1 MNLWEP
7 RGISNQQA
15 KDRRNMA
22 GFNVTNAA
30 DQIFSALVQQSRT
43 SFQGVV
49 QDIDQ
54 HVIPT
59 MASIARSLAVI
70 GGRLADGTYTR
81 DIADVEVAAQI
92 DAAAAVI
99 VRFANRILKEIQD
112 IINAVIDAV
121 KHVINAAVQTALIA

>member
-1 MNLWEP
+1 
-7 RGISNQQA
+7 
-15 KDRRNMA
+15 MA
-22 GFNVTNAA
+22 EFNVTNAA
-30 DQIFSALVQQSRT
+30 NQIFSALVQQSQT
-43 SFQGVV
+43 SFQGVI

-121 KHVINAAVQTALIA
+121 KQVINAAVRTALIA

>member
-1 MNLWEP
+1 
-7 RGISNQQA
+7 
-15 KDRRNMA
+15 MA
-22 GFNVTNAA
+22 GINVANAA
-30 DQIFSALVQQSRT
+30 DQIFSALVQQSQT
-43 SFQGVV
+43 SFQGIV

-70 GGRLADGTYTR
+70 GGRLADGTYTK

-99 VRFANRILKEIQD
+99 VRFANRMLKEIQD

-121 KHVINAAVQTALIA
+121 KQVINAAVQAALIV

>member
-1 MNLWEP
+1 
-7 RGISNQQA
+7 
-15 KDRRNMA
+15 MA

-30 DQIFSALVQQSRT
+30 DQIFSALVRQSQT

-59 MASIARSLAVI
+59 MAAIARSLAVI
-70 GGRLADGTYTR
+70 GGRLADETYTK
-81 DIADVEVAAQI
+81 DIADVEVAAQL

-121 KHVINAAVQTALIA
+121 KDVINAAVQTALIA

>member
-1 MNLWEP
+1 
-7 RGISNQQA
+7 
-15 KDRRNMA
+15 MA
-22 GFNVTNAA
+22 EFNVTSAA
-30 DQIFSALVQQSRT
+30 DQIFSALAQQSRS

-49 QDIDQ
+49 QDIEQ

-70 GGRLADGTYTR
+70 GGRLADGTYTP

-99 VRFANRILKEIQD
+99 VRFANLILQEIQD

-121 KHVINAAVQTALIA
+121 KLVINAAVQTALIA

>member
-1 MNLWEP
+1 
-7 RGISNQQA
+7 
-15 KDRRNMA
+15 MA
-22 GFNVTNAA
+22 EFNVTSAA
-30 DQIFSALVQQSRT
+30 DQIFSALAQQSRT

-49 QDIDQ
+49 QDIEQ

-70 GGRLADGTYTR
+70 GGRLADGTYTP

-112 IINAVIDAV
+112 TINAVLSAV
-121 KHVINAAVQTALIA
+121 RDVVNTALGVALL

>member
-1 MNLWEP
+1 
-7 RGISNQQA
+7 
-15 KDRRNMA
+15 MA
-22 GFNVTNAA
+22 GFNVESAA
-30 DQIFSALVQQSRT
+30 DQIFSALAQQSRT

-49 QDIDQ
+49 QDIEQ

-59 MASIARSLAVI
+59 IALIARSLAVI
-70 GGRLADGTYTR
+70 GVRRANGTYTP

-92 DAAAAVI
+92 DAAASVI

-121 KHVINAAVQTALIA
+121 KLVINAAVQTALIA

>member
-1 MNLWEP
+1 
-7 RGISNQQA
+7 
-15 KDRRNMA
+15 MA
-22 GFNVTNAA
+22 GFNVTSAA
-30 DQIFSALVQQSRT
+30 DQIFSALAQQSRT

-49 QDIDQ
+49 EDIEQ
-54 HVIPT
+54 HVVPT

-70 GGRLADGTYTR
+70 GGRLADGTYTP

-121 KHVINAAVQTALIA
+121 KLVINAAVQTALIA

>member
-1 MNLWEP
+1 LFEP

-15 KDRRNMA
+15 KNRGKMA
-22 GFNVTNAA
+22 AINVANAA
-30 DQIFSALVQQSRT
+30 DQIFSALVQQSQT
-43 SFQGVV
+43 SFQGIV

-70 GGRLADGTYTR
+70 GGRLADGTYTK

-99 VRFANRILKEIQD
+99 VRFANRMLKEIQD

-121 KHVINAAVQTALIA
+121 KQVINAAVQAALIV

>member
-1 MNLWEP
+1 
-7 RGISNQQA
+7 
-15 KDRRNMA
+15 MA
-22 GFNVTNAA
+22 GFNVTNGA

-54 HVIPT
+54 HVIQT
-59 MASIARSLAVI
+59 LASIARSLAVI
-70 GGRLADGTYTR
+70 GGRRADGTYTR

-99 VRFANRILKEIQD
+99 VRFANRIMKEIQD
-112 IINAVIDAV
+112 IINAVIYAV
-121 KHVINAAVQTALIA
+121 KHVIKAAVQTALIA

>member
-1 MNLWEP
+1 
-7 RGISNQQA
+7 
-15 KDRRNMA
+15 MA
-22 GFNVTNAA
+22 GFNITDAA
-30 DQIFSALVQQSRT
+30 DQIFFALAQQSQS

-49 QDIDQ
+49 QDIEQ

-70 GGRLADGTYTR
+70 GGRLADGTYTPE
-81 DIADVEVAAQI
+81 IADDEVAAQI

-99 VRFANRILKEIQD
+99 VRFANRVLKEIQD
-112 IINAVIDAV
+112 IINAVINAV

>member
-1 MNLWEP
+1 
-7 RGISNQQA
+7 
-15 KDRRNMA
+15 MA

-30 DQIFSALVQQSRT
+30 DQIFSALVQQSRI

-49 QDIDQ
+49 QDIDL
-54 HVIPT
+54 HVVPT
-59 MASIARSLAVI
+59 MASIARNLAVI
-70 GGRLADGTYTR
+70 GGRLADGTYTK
-81 DIADVEVAAQI
+81 DIADVEVSAQI

>member
-1 MNLWEP
+1 
-7 RGISNQQA
+7 
-15 KDRRNMA
+15 MA
-22 GFNVTNAA
+22 GFNVTDAA
-30 DQIFSALVQQSRT
+30 DQIFSALVQQSQT

-59 MASIARSLAVI
+59 MSLIARSLAVI
-70 GGRLADGTYTR
+70 GGRLEDGTFTK

-112 IINAVIDAV
+112 IINAVISAV
-121 KHVINAAVQTALIA
+121 KQVINAAVQTTLIA

>member
-1 MNLWEP
+1 
-7 RGISNQQA
+7 
-15 KDRRNMA
+15 MA
-22 GFNVTNAA
+22 GFDVANAA
-30 DQIFSALVQQSRT
+30 DHIFSALAQQSRT

-59 MASIARSLAVI
+59 MSLIARSLAVI
-70 GGRLADGTYTR
+70 GGRLADGTYTK

-99 VRFANRILKEIQD
+99 VRFANRVLKEIQD
-112 IINAVIDAV
+112 IINAVINAA
-121 KHVINAAVQTALIA
+121 KQAINAAVQTTLIA

>member
-1 MNLWEP
+1 
-7 RGISNQQA
+7 
-15 KDRRNMA
+15 MA

-30 DQIFSALVQQSRT
+30 DQIFSALAQQSRT

-59 MASIARSLAVI
+59 MSLIGQSLAVI
-70 GGRLADGTYTR
+70 GGRLADGTYTEA
-81 DIADVEVAAQI
+81 IAEVEVAAQI

-112 IINAVIDAV
+112 IINAVIEAV
-121 KHVINAAVQTALIA
+121 KQVINTAVQTTLIK

>member
-1 MNLWEP
+1 
-7 RGISNQQA
+7 
-15 KDRRNMA
+15 MA
-22 GFNVTNAA
+22 SFNVTNAA

-43 SFQGVV
+43 AFLGVV
-49 QDIDQ
+49 QDLDQ

-70 GGRLADGTYTR
+70 GGRLADGTYTPE
-81 DIADVEVAAQI
+81 IADVEVAGQI

-99 VRFANRILKEIQD
+99 VRFANRILREIQD

-121 KHVINAAVQTALIA
+121 KQVINTAVRTTLIL